1 MTLEKSD
8 LADKTM
14 PDKITADSLVQLE
27 FAKVVD
33 LVVAKTQTPF
43 GRLLAAALA
52 PLCERQ
58 KIVEAL
64 QEAQEAGE
72 LLQEDGP
79 LALGSGIDLLPHLE
93 QLRAEGLRLEPEVL
107 RDVQAALEAASACRQ
122 QLLNSE
128 VCPCLQPFARQL
140 TLLPELAAEIRS
152 SVGPRAE
159 ILDSASFE
167 LSDLRSSLK
176 GERNRVKR
184 QLDQLLQ
191 DERLQGI
198 FQESLITDRNGRYV
212 LPVRTDHSGRLKGFV
227 HDVSASGQTL
237 YVEPA
242 VTLESNNRVQTLVH
256 QIIREEER
264 VLARLT
270 AGVRKARQ
278 TLADNQAVLARLD
291 LRQAIARLAVTLD
304 AVVPKL
310 ANEPSLALHNARH
323 PLLVA
328 AKKGAKGAPEVVP
341 IDLRLP
347 EECHTLIISGPNTG
361 GKTVALK
368 TAGLLVLMV
377 RAGLPIPCEPGSRLF
392 PFAPVMAD
400 IGDEQSIE
408 QNLSTFS
415 GHLLRLRNIL
425 QRADGETLVLMDE
438 LGTGTDPAEGSAL
451 ALAAVDSLR
460 DVGARILAT
469 THLHVVK
476 GYAQLESQVENAAVE
491 FDTDTLQ
498 PTFRLH
504 YGIPGASHAFTIA
517 RRIGLPEK
525 VLIAAENYLG
535 QGEREGVA
543 IIERLQSLRATLDDE
558 LRTAQSLRSA
568 AAKDKQRIHSER
580 KDLEARRQ
588 TILDE
593 VRQQGLQVLTAAEE
607 KLQALFRQVPEGTV
621 KPKQRAKLTSALREL
636 HETLP
641 KPLPQGPEHIPAE
654 VAVRERLY
662 VPVLGVEAE
671 VTRVDGDRIEL
682 MAGGKK
688 LRQPRSALRQFQP
701 RRYADHQKSAPRIR
715 DRVKRNAFL
724 PRLVLVGKRVEDAQG
739 LLSRFLDEALL
750 HNEQKL
756 EIVHGAGQGVLRKA
770 VREFL
775 AESSEVAIFQAAAAE
790 QGGDNVTLVELRH

>member
-1 MTLEKSD
+1 MSD
-8 LADKTM
+8 ETM
-14 PDKITADSLVQLE
+14 PDKIMADSLVQLE

-33 LVVAKTQTPF
+33 LVAAKTQTPY
-43 GRLLAAALA
+43 GRVLAAALV
-52 PLCERQ
+52 PLCERKQ
-58 KIVEAL
+58 IGEAL
-64 QEAQEAGE
+64 QEAKEARE
-72 LLQEDGP
+72 LLQEDG
-79 LALGSGIDLLPHLE
+79 LLQLGSGIDLLPHLRRL
-93 QLRAEGLRLEPEVL
+93 QTEGLRLEPEVL
-107 RDVQAALEAASACRQ
+107 RDVQAALETASACRQ
-122 QLLNSE
+122 HLLNSE

-140 TLLPELAAEIRS
+140 TLLPELAAEIRGS
-152 SVGPRAE
+152 IGPRAE

-167 LSDLRSSLK
+167 LSDLRGSLK
-176 GERNRVKR
+176 SERNRVKR
-184 QLDQLLQ
+184 QLDRLLQ
-191 DERLQGI
+191 DERLQGV

-256 QIIREEER
+256 QIVREEER
-264 VLARLT
+264 VLACLT

-278 TLADNQAVLARLD
+278 PLAENQGILARLD
-291 LRQAIARLAVTLD
+291 LRQAIARLSVSLD
-304 AVVPKL
+304 AVVPEL
-310 ANEPSLALHNARH
+310 ADEPSLALHDARH

-328 AKKGAKGAPEVVP
+328 AKKGAKDAPTVVP

-368 TAGLLVLMV
+368 TAGLLVLMA
-377 RAGLPIPCEPGSRLF
+377 RAGLPIPCAPGSRLF

-408 QNLSTFS
+408 RSLSTFS

-425 QRADGETLVLMDE
+425 DRADRETLVLMDE
-438 LGTGTDPAEGSAL
+438 LGTGTDPGEGSAL
-451 ALAAVDSLR
+451 ALAAVDCLR
-460 DVGARILAT
+460 DAGARILAT

-491 FDTDTLQ
+491 FNTETLQ
-498 PTFRLH
+498 PTYRLH

-517 RRIGLPEK
+517 RRIGLPES
-525 VLIAAENYLG
+525 VLIAAEDYLG
-535 QGEREGVA
+535 RGEREGVA
-543 IIERLQSLRATLDDE
+543 IIERLQVLQATLDDE

-568 AAKDKQRIHSER
+568 AAEDKRRIHHEL

-593 VRQQGLQVLTAAEE
+593 VRHQGLQVLTVAEE
-607 KLQALFRQVPEGTV
+607 KLQVLFSQVPEGAV
-621 KPKQRAKLTSALREL
+621 QPKQRAELTSALREL

-641 KPLPQGPEHIPAE
+641 EPLPQGPEHIPVE
-654 VAVRERLY
+654 VSVRERLY
-662 VPVLGVEAE
+662 VPALGIDAE

-688 LRQPRSALRQFQP
+688 LRQLRSALRQFQP

-715 DRVKRNAFL
+715 DRVERNAFL
-724 PRLVLVGKRVEDAQG
+724 PRLVLVGKRVEEAQG

-750 HNEQKL
+750 HGEQKL
-756 EIVHGAGQGVLRKA
+756 EIVHGAGQGVLRKV

-775 AESSEVAIFQAAAAE
+775 AECGEVAVFQAAAAE